1 MSNPNCF
8 DHGTKTCN
16 DIDWRTKGACV
27 LEETL
32 IAAVSILDED
42 VSSRFATASNDVIDT
57 TTYWDATLV
66 CCILGANPPLEVV
79 KGFINRIWSSYSI
92 EEVSFLKEGQFIV
105 SFKRVEDRDEVIKRK
120 YYYFDNKPV
129 LVQKW
134 YPGVKVNIDQL
145 DDIPIWIQLPDLEMK
160 YLSLTGLSK
169 IGSLVGK
176 PVKRDRAT
184 ASKRKYA
191 YAKIQVEVKVQQ
203 EFRLM
208 VQFIDDEDRV
218 KSQVISYEWYPCLC
232 SHCGKLGHLQESC
245 RKKGDKPLEVKRKL
259 VWKPKLTEVN
269 KDQVPDMG
277 NKKEMVKNPEPK
289 EEFTVVTGK
298 KAGKPKIMDINE
310 ENGIEA
316 LMKVMENAPYTGHYP
331 FLS

>member
-1 MSNPNCF
+1 MKEMNPN
-8 DHGTKTCN
+8 
-16 DIDWRTKGACV
+16 
-27 LEETL
+27 LEESDIPDKAETP
-32 IAAVSILDED
+32 IQKSYASVVGNQED
-42 VSSRFATASNDVIDT
+42 DQKLCYIPATEVNGNFVAKLTKDDVIDI

-92 EEVSFLKEGQFIV
+92 EEVSLLKEGQFIV

-134 YPGVKVNIDQL
+134 YPGVKVNIDQR

-160 YLSLTGLSK
+160 YWSLTGLSK

-191 YAKIQVEVKVQQ
+191 YARIQVEVKVQQ
-203 EFRLM
+203 EFPLM

-218 KSQVISYEWYPCLC
+218 KSQSIV
-232 SHCGKLGHLQESC
+232 GKWLQHQWRAKTNEEM
-245 RKKGDKPLEVKRKL
+245 LEEVKMIKGRL
-259 VWKPKLTEVN
+259 
-269 KDQVPDMG
+269 QRQ
-277 NKKEMVKNPEPK
+277 
-289 EEFTVVTGK
+289 TVE
-298 KAGKPKIMDINE
+298 AGFAA
-310 ENGIEA
+310 GCLFSLA
-316 LMKVMENAPYTGHYP
+316 VVA
-331 FLS
+331 

>member
-1 MSNPNCF
+1 MARRRGRPKRNNPSNSGNGFQTPGSAQGSASNAKSTGGKDIPDAIVPDMKEMNPN
-8 DHGTKTCN
+8 
-16 DIDWRTKGACV
+16 
-27 LEETL
+27 LEESDIPDKAETP
-32 IAAVSILDED
+32 IQKSYASVVGNQED
-42 VSSRFATASNDVIDT
+42 DQKLCYIPATEVNGNFVAKLTKDDVIDT

-92 EEVSFLKEGQFIV
+92 EEVSLLKEGQFIV

-160 YLSLTGLSK
+160 YWSLTGLSK

-191 YAKIQVEVKVQQ
+191 YARIQVEVKVQQ
-203 EFRLM
+203 EFPLM

-218 KSQVISYEWYPCLC
+218 KSQSIV
-232 SHCGKLGHLQESC
+232 GKWLQHQSRAKTNEEM
-245 RKKGDKPLEVKRKL
+245 LEEVKMIKGRL
-259 VWKPKLTEVN
+259 
-269 KDQVPDMG
+269 QRQ
-277 NKKEMVKNPEPK
+277 
-289 EEFTVVTGK
+289 TVE
-298 KAGKPKIMDINE
+298 AGFAA
-310 ENGIEA
+310 GCLFSLA
-316 LMKVMENAPYTGHYP
+316 VVA
-331 FLS
+331 